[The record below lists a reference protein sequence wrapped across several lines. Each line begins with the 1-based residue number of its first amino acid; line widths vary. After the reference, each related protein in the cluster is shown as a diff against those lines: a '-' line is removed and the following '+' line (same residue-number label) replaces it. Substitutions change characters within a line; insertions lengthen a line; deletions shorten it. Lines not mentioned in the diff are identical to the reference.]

1 MFNQQ
6 LTFDLHLIKLE
17 CDNSWVENAVLE
29 AVKTLDND
37 VMPAAA
43 SDCPNC
49 NYLRKRWEV
58 SQKDPN
64 KLIE

>member
-6 LTFDLHLIKLE
+6 LTFDLHLVKLE
-17 CDNSWVENAVLE
+17 CDNSWVEEAVLN
-29 AVKTLDND
+29 AKATLDGD
-37 VMPAAA
+37 MPKPAR
-43 SDCPNC
+43 SCENC

-64 KLIE
+64 KLID